1 MLERHADVA
10 RDLPI
15 VVGDITQCISDIGE
29 IGNVVEV
36 PCCIVVL
43 LLRLL
48 RPRFTWNDN
57 RSTFEPMLQILEAIT
72 VLGIIADDLDLQ
84 PFAITLFGIMRPD

>member
-1 MLERHADVA
+1 M
-10 RDLPI
+10 
-15 VVGDITQCISDIGE
+15 
-29 IGNVVEV
+29 
-36 PCCIVVL
+36 L